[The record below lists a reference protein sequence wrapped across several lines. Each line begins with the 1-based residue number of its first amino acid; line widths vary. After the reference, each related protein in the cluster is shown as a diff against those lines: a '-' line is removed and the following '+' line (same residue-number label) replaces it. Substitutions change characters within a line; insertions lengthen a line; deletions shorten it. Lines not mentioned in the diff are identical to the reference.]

1 VIGTLALVLAFGTAV
16 TVAAPDGSDF
26 GCPSPRQITAAL
38 VARSPGIVAP
48 IEQAPVPGL
57 LQLAVTGG
65 GAAGPMRIELVDD
78 VGEPRLRRLL
88 PAEAPGATADCTAL
102 AETVALIVDRFLHD
116 VGSPPATSGVG
127 IEQAAGADAA
137 TVDRSATTATF
148 TRIGMFVAGGW
159 RGASTSH
166 GPEVTLGLDVW
177 RRAGRIPGGLTL
189 TGGVAAGESARWTTG
204 GATLR
209 RLPLRLGIFVSLQA
223 GPGRLEPGIGLGAD
237 LLLVSSTATTS
248 SREFRRFSP
257 GADAGVGYRIPLG
270 GRFFA
275 RAAVTA
281 GVALPYE
288 FNIPDTAA
296 PGGSQ
301 PVLATP
307 RIYARTGLELGTYFR

>member
-1 VIGTLALVLAFGTAV
+1 MALVLSLSAAV
-16 TVAAPDGSDF
+16 TVAAPDGPDF

-38 VARSPGIVAP
+38 ATRSPGAVAP

-65 GAAGPMRIELVDD
+65 GAAGPMRIDLVDD

-88 PAEAPGATADCTAL
+88 PAEAPGATADCAAL

-127 IEQAAGADAA
+127 IEQAAGTDAPA
-137 TVDRSATTATF
+137 VDRSATTATF

-159 RGASTSH
+159 RAASSSG
-166 GPEVTLGLDVW
+166 GPELTLGFDVW

-189 TGGVAAGESARWTTG
+189 TGGVATADSAHWTTG
-204 GATLR
+204 NATLR
-209 RLPLRLGIFVSLQA
+209 RLPLRLGIFVSFHA

-237 LLLVSSTATTS
+237 LLLVSSTATTT

-257 GADAGVGYRIPLG
+257 GAEAGVGYRLPLG

-288 FNIPDTAA
+288 FNIPDTEA
-296 PGGSQ
+296 PGGSR
-301 PVLATP
+301 PVVATP
-307 RIYARTGLELGTYFR
+307 RIYVRTGLELGTYFR